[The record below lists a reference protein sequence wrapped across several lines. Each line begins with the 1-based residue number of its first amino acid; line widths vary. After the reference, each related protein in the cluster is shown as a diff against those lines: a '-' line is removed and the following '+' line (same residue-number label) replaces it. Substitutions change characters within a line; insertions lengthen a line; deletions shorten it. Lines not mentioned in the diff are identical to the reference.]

1 MNQARLVYCSLGIDC
16 QCFYFFYKGASI
28 FCFDWMT
35 KGMSQL
41 ETTGPALADYLGWKS
56 DLGRASCRVI
66 GLCLSPNN
74 YSACLYPVTLD
85 GRAVTSCY
93 PLSQGYLPY
102 KSKLSCIFLAAE
114 TLSIPI
120 SRRN

>member
-1 MNQARLVYCSLGIDC
+1 MGNSTRFEMKNLGDANVILEVNVIVRADDKGDVSTRDNGSCLGRLSR
-16 QCFYFFYKGASI
+16 
-28 FCFDWMT
+28 
-35 KGMSQL
+35 L
-41 ETTGPALADYLGWKS
+41 ES

-66 GLCLSPNN
+66 SLCLSPNN
-74 YSACLYPVTLD
+74 CSACLYTVTFD

-93 PLSQGYLPY
+93 PLSQGSLPY

-120 SRRN
+120 SRRS

>member
-1 MNQARLVYCSLGIDC
+1 
-16 QCFYFFYKGASI
+16 
-28 FCFDWMT
+28 
-35 KGMSQL
+35 MSQL
-41 ETTGPALADYLGWKS
+41 ETTGPALVDYLGWES

-66 GLCLSPNN
+66 SLCLSPNN
-74 YSACLYPVTLD
+74 CSACLYPVTLD

-93 PLSQGYLPY
+93 SLSQGSLPY

-120 SRRN
+120 SRRS

>member
-1 MNQARLVYCSLGIDC
+1 MITPSAWA
-16 QCFYFFYKGASI
+16 GALI
-28 FCFDWMT
+28 FCFNRMT
-35 KGMSQL
+35 KGMSRT

-56 DLGRASCRVI
+56 DLNRASCRVI
-66 GLCLSPNN
+66 GLCLRPNN
-74 YSACLYPVTLD
+74 CSACLYTVTLD

-93 PLSQGYLPY
+93 PLSQGSLPY

-120 SRRN
+120 SRRS